1 MPEQREVIS
10 VSVPPELAARLRTVA
25 KEQDRTVSA
34 LLRRAARQA
43 LDSHN
48 AEVRA

>member
-10 VSVPPELAARLRTVA
+10 VSVPSELAARLRTTA
-25 KEQDRTVSA
+25 AEQDRTVSA

-43 LDSHN
+43 VADHD